1 MINLLEYNK
10 TTTSS
15 IRKPTRQE
23 MSAFKKRLEAAG
35 LAVTMR
41 VSHGGNIKAA
51 CGQLAN
57 HYNNK
62 KLQEENYENYY
73 NQPRVRQRRT

>member
-10 TTTSS
+10 TTTFS

-41 VSHGGNIKAA
+41 VSNGGNIKAA
-51 CGQLAN
+51 CGQLTN
-57 HYNNK
+57 HYNK

-73 NQPRVRQRRT
+73 NQSKVRQRRT

>member
-10 TTTSS
+10 TTTFS

-41 VSHGGNIKAA
+41 VSNGGNIKAA
-51 CGQLAN
+51 CGQLTN
-57 HYNNK
+57 HYNK
-62 KLQEENYENYY
+62 KITGGKL
-73 NQPRVRQRRT
+73 